1 MNKLV
6 ASLGLALPLFLGMP
20 SAQAV
25 DAGID
30 YLQVSPAQRTDVKP
44 NQVEVLEFFWYRC
57 PHCYQLEPDL
67 HAWARKLPKNVVL
80 KRIPGILNDSW
91 IPLTRVY
98 YALEALNLADKLH
111 GDVFQAIHSHGMDLN
126 NPETFFD
133 WAVTKGVDR
142 QKLAAAYNSFG
153 VNSKVMRAKQMTQAY
168 KLTGVPGFAV
178 NGKYTTSAYMTG
190 SHAKLFEALDE
201 LIDMELKL
209 KGGKR

>member
-1 MNKLV
+1 MNKFIAALI
-6 ASLGLALPLFLGMP
+6 LALPLSFSMP
-20 SAQAV
+20 VAQAV

-30 YLQVSPAQRTDVKP
+30 YNVLSPPQRTDVKAG
-44 NQVEVLEFFWYRC
+44 QVEVLEFFWYRC
-57 PHCYQLEPDL
+57 PHCYNIEPEVQ
-67 HAWARKLPKNVVL
+67 AWEKKLPKNVIF
-80 KRIPGILNDSW
+80 KRVPGILSDGW
-91 IPLTRVY
+91 MPLARAY
-98 YALEALNLADKLH
+98 YALEALDLVDKLH
-111 GDVFQAIHSHGMDLN
+111 ADVFKAIHSQGMDLN
-126 NPETFFD
+126 DPETFFD

-142 QKLAAAYNSFG
+142 KKLAAAYNSFG

-201 LIDMELKL
+201 LIDMELKI